1 MSDTTNIASAV
12 IESDD
17 DILDSAADTDVNNGE
32 PDSSVLI
39 DISWDK
45 SAVIRRATKEYID
58 SISVPITLTD
68 VEMRDGLV
76 NYINQAIAERNIVQ
90 GGSKVTSIQSL
101 PNPCVADL
109 ILAKY
114 HVRCISWSGSRDD
127 GNMVAI
133 YQEDG
138 VDKGVYI
145 GTKAYFNNLV
155 RGFEYTAKKSD
166 VEEIMEILEADA
178 EFVKPSMDKD
188 LLAFNNGIFNY
199 KTKQLLPFSPDICF
213 TAKSRVNYPQGP
225 LKNPTITMPDG
236 VVWDFD
242 SWLNSLSDNPEII
255 ELILKVLGAILRPN
269 VRWDKIVCF
278 YSQVGM
284 NGKGTLC
291 ELMKQL
297 CGEKTYA
304 SIPFIGFEKDS
315 LLAQLITATAVIT
328 DENGTNDYAKNVANL
343 KALATGDSISIDRKF
358 KTAITLK
365 FSGLIVQCVNS
376 LPRVA
381 DQTDSFYRRCLMVP
395 FEKTFK
401 DVERKYIKN
410 DYLHRPEV
418 LEYVLWKVM
427 NMPDYYELPEPDEC
441 KALLDDYKAYND
453 PILEFITDVFSR
465 FVWEKIPQDFVYDL
479 YLKWC
484 IKNNPSGK
492 IAGRRSVMDKI
503 KTYIATKFNDEWLF
517 DPRKVRI
524 GKNDNLDPELMIVDY
539 GLENWRS
546 KTYKGTDPAKISMPS
561 FNQAYTGMFIKIGG
575 QPVNDSDAEVEG

>member
-1 MSDTTNIASAV
+1 MSDENNIIENEITDLSNPDIDTSVQAV
-12 IESDD
+12 C
-17 DILDSAADTDVNNGE
+17 DV
-32 PDSSVLI
+32 PV
-39 DISWDK
+39 SWDK
-45 SAVIRRATKEYID
+45 TAVIRRATKDYID
-58 SISVPITLTD
+58 SLSKPITLSD
-68 VEMRDGLV
+68 LEMRDGCMV
-76 NYINQAIAERNIVQ
+76 AINQAIAERNIVQ
-90 GGSKVTSIQSL
+90 GGSKVSNIQSL
-101 PNPCVADL
+101 PNASIADL

-114 HVRCISWSGSRDD
+114 HVRCVSWSGSRDD

-133 YQEDG
+133 YQESGTDE
-138 VDKGVYI
+138 GVYI
-145 GTKAYFNNLV
+145 GTKSYFNNLI
-155 RGFEYTAKKSD
+155 RGFEYTATKND
-166 VEEIMEILEADA
+166 VDEIVEILDADA
-178 EFVKPSMDKD
+178 MFVKPSTNQD
-188 LLAFNNGIFNY
+188 LIAFNNGILNY
-199 KTKQLLPFSPDICF
+199 KTKQLLPFTPDICF
-213 TAKSRVNYPQGP
+213 TAKSRVNYPKGP
-225 LKNPTITMPDG
+225 LANPHITMPDG

-255 ELILKVLGAILRPN
+255 DLILKVLGAILRPN

-304 SIPFIGFEKDS
+304 SIPFIGFEKDA

-343 KALATGDSISIDRKF
+343 KALATGDTISVDRKF

-365 FSGLIVQCVNS
+365 FSGLIVQCVNT

-427 NMPDYYELPEPDEC
+427 NLPDYYELPEPDEC
-441 KALLDDYKAYND
+441 KALLDEYKAYND
-453 PILEFITDVFSR
+453 PILEFITDAFTR
-465 FVWEKIPQDFVYDL
+465 FAWNKVPQDFVYDL

-492 IAGRRSVMDKI
+492 IAGRRSVMEKI
-503 KTYIATKFNDEWLF
+503 KVYIATKFSDEWMF
-517 DPRKVRI
+517 NPKKVRI
-524 GKNDNLDPELMIVDY
+524 GKSDNLQPELMISDY
-539 GLENWRS
+539 GLDNWRS
-546 KTYKGTDPAKISMPS
+546 KTYKGTDPAKMSMPTFS
-561 FNQAYTGMFIKIGG
+561 QNYMGMFVYVGNSDK
-575 QPVNDSDAEVEG
+575 NSDSDESEVEEDE